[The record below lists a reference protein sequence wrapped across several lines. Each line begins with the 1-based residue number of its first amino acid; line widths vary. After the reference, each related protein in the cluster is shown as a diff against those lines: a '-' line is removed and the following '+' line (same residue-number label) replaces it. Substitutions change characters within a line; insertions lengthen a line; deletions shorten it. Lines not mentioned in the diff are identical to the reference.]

1 MPFICAYDNLAG
13 RLFRVFPLRGNCDV
27 FCRHSCGDRF
37 IPAYKV
43 VTLSRRG
50 GRGGNLRAV
59 ILRDGCDFSAA
70 CGVEGDGVF
79 IDFPLCRDRHILGR
93 HGRGNFRI
101 PADKGVPLSCR
112 GGRCGNRRAVTLRNR
127 SDFSAAC
134 GVKGHCVG
142 VRYPFC
148 IQCYVIGDFIACI
161 IPRRAVGL
169 VPATEG
175 IARCGGGVVGTRRES
190 AGGQNLLC
198 VFTVAVLVGHD
209 DAGRIAVNIQTAVE
223 EAPVNMAWIYTGS
236 SADHRLAFEGGNTV
250 IFCKTGDLT

>member
-1 MPFICAYDNLAG
+1 MERLLVPAEYEGFQFLFGKIPIGHQIRDKHGSAVVGGVYRHRLRILKEQTEGELIQEFLPFIGAYDNFAR
-13 RLFRVFPLRGNCDV
+13 RLFGVFPPCFER
-27 FCRHSCGDRF
+27 
-37 IPAYKV
+37 Y
-43 VTLSRRG
+43 
-50 GRGGNLRAV
+50 
-59 ILRDGCDFSAA
+59 
-70 CGVEGDGVF
+70 
-79 IDFPLCRDRHILGR
+79 ILGR
-93 HGRGNFRI
+93 HGRGNFHI